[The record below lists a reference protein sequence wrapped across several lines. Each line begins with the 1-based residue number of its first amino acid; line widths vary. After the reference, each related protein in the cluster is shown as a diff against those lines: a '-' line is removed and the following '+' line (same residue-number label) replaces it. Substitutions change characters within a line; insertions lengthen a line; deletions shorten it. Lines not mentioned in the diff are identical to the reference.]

1 MLVGISE
8 EIKQTSCMGFAE
20 SVGEVGIEKGAK
32 TRPH

>member
-8 EIKQTSCMGFAE
+8 ENKAGKKCAE
-20 SVGEVGIEKGAK
+20 YVGEVRIEKRAK